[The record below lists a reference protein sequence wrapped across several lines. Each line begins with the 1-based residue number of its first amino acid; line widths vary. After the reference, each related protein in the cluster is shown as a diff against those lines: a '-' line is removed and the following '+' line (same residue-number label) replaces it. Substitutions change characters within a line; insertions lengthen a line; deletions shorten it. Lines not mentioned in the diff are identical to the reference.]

1 MDLDIITF
9 ILLVT
14 VMGYLAVSRFKM
26 LKEHRSSLD
35 LAKERKDMQKIF
47 TGQLITIMY
56 IIMMVI
62 SLIGLIYVIFNRDVI
77 VDSFSWILL
86 LIVVFVTA
94 AIDLLRVKVMYTAYY
109 NDHGMFINQDYIR
122 YNSIKNYAKKGLAI
136 VTTVNTF
143 NGGAYI
149 VPTKT
154 LDALDSKIAAKR
166 KK

>member
-1 MDLDIITF
+1 M
-9 ILLVT
+9 
-14 VMGYLAVSRFKM
+14 
-26 LKEHRSSLD
+26 
-35 LAKERKDMQKIF
+35 
-47 TGQLITIMY
+47 
-56 IIMMVI
+56 
-62 SLIGLIYVIFNRDVI
+62 
-77 VDSFSWILL
+77 L